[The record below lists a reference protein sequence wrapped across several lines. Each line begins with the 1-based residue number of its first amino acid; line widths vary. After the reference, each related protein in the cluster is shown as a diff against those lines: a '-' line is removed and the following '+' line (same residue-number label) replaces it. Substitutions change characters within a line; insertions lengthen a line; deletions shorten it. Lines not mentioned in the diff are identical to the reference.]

1 MISMTTQYQSE
12 KEANVLEQFEHQML
26 NFAKQEMTQDAAHD
40 ISHIKRVVK
49 TAKSL
54 CAQEQ
59 AELEVVLP
67 AAYLHDCFTFPK
79 NHPERATSSKVAA
92 DKAIAFLKS
101 IDYPAHHL
109 DAIHHA
115 IVTHS
120 YSANITP
127 ETIEAQIVQDADRLD
142 SLGAIG
148 IARCL
153 FVGQSFDAELY
164 NHEDPFAE
172 ERDLD
177 DKHFS
182 VDHFY
187 VKLFKLAQTMNTE
200 SAKQEAERRTNYMR
214 GFLDQLASEV

>member
-1 MISMTTQYQSE
+1 
-12 KEANVLEQFEHQML
+12 
-26 NFAKQEMTQDAAHD
+26 MTQDAAHD

-49 TAKSL
+49 TAKAL
-54 CAQEQ
+54 CDQEQ
-59 AELEVVLP
+59 AKLEVVLP

-79 NHPERATSSKVAA
+79 NHPDRAQSSTMAA
-92 DKAIAFLKS
+92 DKAISFLKS
-101 IDYPAHHL
+101 IDYPTSYL
-109 DAIHHA
+109 DEIHHA

-127 ETIEAQIVQDADRLD
+127 ETLEAQIVQDADRLD

-153 FVGQSFDAELY
+153 YVGQSFNAELY

-172 ERDLD
+172 HRDLD
-177 DKHFS
+177 DKHYS

-187 VKLFKLAQTMNTE
+187 VKLFKLAETMNTE
-200 SAKQEAERRTNYMR
+200 SAKLEANKRTDYMR
-214 GFLDQLASEV
+214 GFLEQLGAEV

>member
-1 MISMTTQYQSE
+1 MKE
-12 KEANVLEQFEHQML
+12 KFEDQL
-26 NFAKQEMTQDAAHD
+26 LDFAQQEMTQDAAHD

-49 TAKSL
+49 TAKAL
-54 CAQEQ
+54 CIQEQ
-59 AELEVVLP
+59 AKLEVVLP

-79 NHPERATSSKVAA
+79 NHPDRAQSSKMAA

-101 IDYPAHHL
+101 IDYPTSYL
-109 DAIHHA
+109 DEIHHA

-127 ETIEAQIVQDADRLD
+127 ETLEAQIVQDADRLD

-153 FVGQSFDAELY
+153 YVGQSFNAELY
-164 NHEDPFAE
+164 NHEDPFANQ
-172 ERDLD
+172 RDLD
-177 DKHFS
+177 DKHYS

-187 VKLFKLAQTMNTE
+187 VKLFKLAETMNTE
-200 SAKQEAERRTNYMR
+200 SAKLEANKRTDYMR
-214 GFLDQLASEV
+214 GFLEQLGTEV

>member
-1 MISMTTQYQSE
+1 MNE
-12 KEANVLEQFEHQML
+12 KIEGQLL
-26 NFAKQEMTQDAAHD
+26 DFAKREMTQDAAHD

-49 TAKSL
+49 TAKAL
-54 CAQEQ
+54 CANEQ
-59 AELEVVLP
+59 AKLEVVLP

-79 NHPERATSSKVAA
+79 NHPDRAQSSQMAA
-92 DKAIAFLKS
+92 DKAISFLQS
-101 IDYPAHHL
+101 IDYPASYL
-109 DAIHHA
+109 DEIHHA

-127 ETIEAQIVQDADRLD
+127 ETLEAQIVQDADRLD

-153 FVGQSFDAELY
+153 YVGQNFNAELY
-164 NHEDPFAE
+164 NHEDPFAKQ
-172 ERDLD
+172 RDLD
-177 DKHFS
+177 DKHYS

-187 VKLFKLAQTMNTE
+187 VKLFKLAETMNTE
-200 SAKQEAERRTNYMR
+200 SAKLEANKRTDYMR

>member
-1 MISMTTQYQSE
+1 MKE
-12 KEANVLEQFEHQML
+12 KFEDQLLE
-26 NFAKQEMTQDAAHD
+26 FAQQEMTQDAAHD

-49 TAKSL
+49 TAKAL
-54 CAQEQ
+54 CDQEQ
-59 AELEVVLP
+59 AKLEVVLP

-79 NHPERATSSKVAA
+79 NHLDRAQSSTMAA
-92 DKAIAFLKS
+92 DKAISFLKS
-101 IDYPAHHL
+101 IDYPTSYL
-109 DAIHHA
+109 DEIHHA

-127 ETIEAQIVQDADRLD
+127 ETLEAQIVQDADRLD

-153 FVGQSFDAELY
+153 YVGQSFNAELY

-172 ERDLD
+172 HRDLD
-177 DKHFS
+177 DKHYS

-187 VKLFKLAQTMNTE
+187 VKLSKLAETMNTE
-200 SAKQEAERRTNYMR
+200 SAKLEANKRTDYMR
-214 GFLDQLASEV
+214 GFLEQLGAEV

>member
-1 MISMTTQYQSE
+1 MKE
-12 KEANVLEQFEHQML
+12 KFEDQL
-26 NFAKQEMTQDAAHD
+26 LDFAQQEMTQDAAHD

-49 TAKSL
+49 TAKAL

-59 AELEVVLP
+59 AKLEVVLP

-79 NHPERATSSKVAA
+79 NHPDRAQSSKMAA

-101 IDYPAHHL
+101 IDYPTPYL
-109 DAIHHA
+109 DEIHHA

-127 ETIEAQIVQDADRLD
+127 ETLEAQIVQDADRLD

-153 FVGQSFDAELY
+153 YVGQSFNAELY
-164 NHEDPFAE
+164 NHEDPFANQ
-172 ERDLD
+172 RDLD
-177 DKHFS
+177 DKHYS

-187 VKLFKLAQTMNTE
+187 VKLFKLAETMNTK
-200 SAKQEAERRTNYMR
+200 SAKLEANKRTDYMR
-214 GFLDQLASEV
+214 GFLEQLGAEV

>member
-1 MISMTTQYQSE
+1 MIE
-12 KEANVLEQFEHQML
+12 KLEIQL
-26 NFAKQEMTQDAAHD
+26 LDFAQQEMTQDAAHD

-49 TAKSL
+49 TAKTL
-54 CAQEQ
+54 CTQEQ
-59 AELEVVLP
+59 AKLEVVLP

-79 NHPERATSSKVAA
+79 NHPDRAKSSQMAA
-92 DKAIAFLKS
+92 DKAISFLKS
-101 IDYPAHHL
+101 IEYPVSYL
-109 DAIHHA
+109 DEIHHA

-127 ETIEAQIVQDADRLD
+127 ETLEAQIVQDADRLD

-153 FVGQSFDAELY
+153 YVGQSFNAELY

-172 ERDLD
+172 HRDLD
-177 DKHFS
+177 DKHYS

-187 VKLFKLAQTMNTE
+187 VKLFKLAETMNTE
-200 SAKQEAERRTNYMR
+200 SAKLEANKRTDYMR
-214 GFLDQLASEV
+214 GFLEQLGSEV

>member
-1 MISMTTQYQSE
+1 MKE
-12 KEANVLEQFEHQML
+12 KFEDQL
-26 NFAKQEMTQDAAHD
+26 LDFAQQEMTQDAAHD

-49 TAKSL
+49 TAKAL

-59 AELEVVLP
+59 AKLEVVLP

-79 NHPERATSSKVAA
+79 NHPDRAQSSKMAA

-101 IDYPAHHL
+101 IDYPTPHL
-109 DAIHHA
+109 DEIHHA

-127 ETIEAQIVQDADRLD
+127 ETLEAQIVQDADRLD

-153 FVGQSFDAELY
+153 YVGQSFNAELY
-164 NHEDPFAE
+164 NHEDPFANQ
-172 ERDLD
+172 RDLD
-177 DKHFS
+177 DKHYS

-187 VKLFKLAQTMNTE
+187 VKLFKLAETMNTK
-200 SAKQEAERRTNYMR
+200 SAKLEANKRTDYMR
-214 GFLDQLASEV
+214 GFLEQLGAEV

>member
-1 MISMTTQYQSE
+1 
-12 KEANVLEQFEHQML
+12 
-26 NFAKQEMTQDAAHD
+26 MTQDAAHD

-49 TAKSL
+49 TAKAL
-54 CAQEQ
+54 CANEQ
-59 AELEVVLP
+59 AKLEVVLP

-79 NHPERATSSKVAA
+79 NHPDRAQSSQMAA
-92 DKAIAFLKS
+92 DKAISFLQS
-101 IDYPAHHL
+101 IDYPTSYL
-109 DAIHHA
+109 DEIHHA

-127 ETIEAQIVQDADRLD
+127 ETLEAQIVQDADRLD

-153 FVGQSFDAELY
+153 YVGQNFNAELY
-164 NHEDPFAE
+164 NHKDPFAKQ
-172 ERDLD
+172 RDLD
-177 DKHFS
+177 DKHYS

-187 VKLFKLAQTMNTE
+187 VKLFKLAETMNTE
-200 SAKQEAERRTNYMR
+200 SAKLEANKRTDYMR

>member
-1 MISMTTQYQSE
+1 MKE
-12 KEANVLEQFEHQML
+12 KFEEQL
-26 NFAKQEMTQDAAHD
+26 LDFAQQEMTQDAAHD

-49 TAKSL
+49 TAKAL

-59 AELEVVLP
+59 AKLEVVLP

-79 NHPERATSSKVAA
+79 NHPDKAQSSKMAA
-92 DKAIAFLKS
+92 DKAISFLRS
-101 IDYPAHHL
+101 IDYPTSYL
-109 DAIHHA
+109 DEIHHA

-127 ETIEAQIVQDADRLD
+127 ETLEAQIVQDADRLD

-153 FVGQSFDAELY
+153 YVGQSFNAELY
-164 NHEDPFAE
+164 NHEDPFATQ
-172 ERDLD
+172 RDLD
-177 DKHFS
+177 DKHYS

-187 VKLFKLAQTMNTE
+187 VKLFKLSETMNTE
-200 SAKQEAERRTNYMR
+200 SAKLEANKRTDYMR
-214 GFLDQLASEV
+214 SFLKQLGAEV

>member
-1 MISMTTQYQSE
+1 MKE
-12 KEANVLEQFEHQML
+12 KFEDQL
-26 NFAKQEMTQDAAHD
+26 LDFAQQEMTQDAAHD

-49 TAKSL
+49 TAKAL
-54 CAQEQ
+54 CVQEQ
-59 AELEVVLP
+59 AKLEVVLP

-79 NHPERATSSKVAA
+79 NHPDRAQSSQMAA
-92 DKAIAFLKS
+92 DKAISFLKS
-101 IDYPAHHL
+101 IGYPASYL
-109 DAIHHA
+109 DEIHHA

-153 FVGQSFDAELY
+153 YVGQSFNAELY
-164 NHEDPFAE
+164 NHEDPLAE
-172 ERDLD
+172 HRDLD
-177 DKHFS
+177 DKRYS

-187 VKLFKLAQTMNTE
+187 VKLFKLAETMNTE
-200 SAKQEAERRTNYMR
+200 SAKLEANKRTDYMR
-214 GFLDQLASEV
+214 DFLEQLGAEV